1 MGAHLGVGDLLDGK
15 YRIIRVIGEGG
26 WGVVY
31 EGENARTLKRVAI
44 KVLRTHAGVTPD
56 IRARFERE
64 AQAGGRIG
72 SEHIVEV
79 FDLGV
84 LPDGTQFMVMELLA
98 GEDIATRLR
107 TAGPLDPVVAAK
119 IVIQLLDGL
128 GAAHSAGILH
138 RDLKPENLFLVPT
151 RSGEDFVKIVDFGVS
166 KFTLP
171 GMSATRTGSVL
182 GSPFY
187 MAPEQARGLKNVDG
201 RTDLYSVGA
210 VLFECVTGRVPFDG
224 ENFND
229 LMFKIVLS
237 PRPDPLH
244 FRPNLDPRLGS
255 IIVKAIA
262 ADPRERFA
270 SAEEFRAAL
279 VAWLESQGV
288 GPVVTPEVRRLTKAP
303 PTQRPMVD
311 SPSASI
317 RWDARGPSP
326 RPAPGAVSAEVAVDT
341 PLASSSRVPRGGA
354 TRRRQALLVAAGV
367 ALAITAAGGAAGW
380 RMHRATSSLA
390 SSAPAAPPSPQPDL
404 SIATF
409 PRAPTPTPTLPPLER
424 LEVPAMAAPVS
435 SAAAPGTVL
444 PPLQRASTRSVLG
457 PPQAAPASA
466 PQPAAFS
473 ADALPKR
480 LEAPASS
487 ASAAAPPA
495 EAAKDAPR
503 PFEKIEGREVRN
515 RL

>member
-1 MGAHLGVGDLLDGK
+1 MSAYLGAGDLLDGK

-84 LPDGTQFMVMELLA
+84 LPDGTHFMVMELLV
-98 GEDIATRLR
+98 GEDLATRLR
-107 TAGPLDPVVAAK
+107 STGPLEPVVAAK
-119 IVIQLLDGL
+119 IFVQLLDGL

-187 MAPEQARGLKNVDG
+187 MAPEQARGLKHVDG

-229 LMFKIVLS
+229 LMFKIVLA
-237 PRPDPLH
+237 PRPNPLDL
-244 FRPNLDPRLGS
+244 RPTLDPALVA
-255 IIVKAIA
+255 IVVKAIA
-262 ADPRERFA
+262 ADPGERFA
-270 SAEEFRAAL
+270 SAGEFRAAL
-279 VAWLESQGV
+279 VAWLESQGM
-288 GPVVTPEVRRLTKAP
+288 GPVLTPDLRRLSKVT
-303 PTQRPMVD
+303 PTQRPAGD
-311 SPSASI
+311 SQAPPTGWEARAPSVPRDAASV
-317 RWDARGPSP
+317 
-326 RPAPGAVSAEVAVDT
+326 APIGT
-341 PLASSSRVPRGGA
+341 PLVSSSGVLRGGT
-354 TRRRQALLVAAGV
+354 TRRTKALLAGAGA
-367 ALAITAAGGAAGW
+367 ALAITVAGSAVEW
-380 RMHRATSSLA
+380 QMHRTTGSAPPTSPPAALALPHADPPTAAVREEPTPTSLPSQVERLEPPATSDPVLSASAMTPRSGPPRAIPRFLLPA
-390 SSAPAAPPSPQPDL
+390 RPPTAGATPLPPPEAAAIDAAPKRPDAPPSSAPPP
-404 SIATF
+404 
-409 PRAPTPTPTLPPLER
+409 
-424 LEVPAMAAPVS
+424 
-435 SAAAPGTVL
+435 
-444 PPLQRASTRSVLG
+444 
-457 PPQAAPASA
+457 
-466 PQPAAFS
+466 
-473 ADALPKR
+473 
-480 LEAPASS
+480 
-487 ASAAAPPA
+487 APPA
-495 EAAKDAPR
+495 AAAKETPR
-503 PFEKIEGREVRN
+503 SFEKIEGREVRTG
-515 RL
+515 L